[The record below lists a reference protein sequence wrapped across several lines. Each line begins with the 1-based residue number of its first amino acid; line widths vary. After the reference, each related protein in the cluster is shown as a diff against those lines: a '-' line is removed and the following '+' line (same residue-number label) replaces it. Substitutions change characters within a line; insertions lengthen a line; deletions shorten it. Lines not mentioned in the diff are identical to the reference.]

1 MYSLA
6 RMEQSEKFELFV
18 VFRRVFVGVPFCAEV
33 NISFA
38 LVGSVIHFR
47 HYPTLPFSESESFLP
62 ESLVKSSGLCK
73 IHSPRAAAL
82 MFERFMSAAWRIEYR
97 RTTVIV
103 FVIRAWELGVYAT
116 FKVIRLFVQ
125 SYIKIKISIPRVSS
139 AFSRRDYRSIA
150 NEDTVTHVTTRDDVV
165 VVKESEELKIKIR
178 YPCSRLVTSVF
189 VSL

>member
-1 MYSLA
+1 
-6 RMEQSEKFELFV
+6 LFV

-47 HYPTLPFSESESFLP
+47 HYPTLPFSERASFLP

-73 IHSPRAAAL
+73 IHSPRAAL

-97 RTTVIV
+97 RTTVII
-103 FVIRAWELGVYAT
+103 FVIHAWELGVYAT

-139 AFSRRDYRSIA
+139 ASRKDYRSIA
-150 NEDTVTHVTTRDDVV
+150 NEDTVTHITTTGTM
-165 VVKESEELKIKIR
+165 L
-178 YPCSRLVTSVF
+178 
-189 VSL
+189 